1 MDFLFCTPQP
11 KVQRGES
18 PRLLLAINFQ
28 KAKQK
33 HGLSFSRH
41 VRHNFEVHATK
52 IMSVTLKERIVL

>member
-1 MDFLFCTPQP
+1 
-11 KVQRGES
+11 
-18 PRLLLAINFQ
+18 LAINFQ